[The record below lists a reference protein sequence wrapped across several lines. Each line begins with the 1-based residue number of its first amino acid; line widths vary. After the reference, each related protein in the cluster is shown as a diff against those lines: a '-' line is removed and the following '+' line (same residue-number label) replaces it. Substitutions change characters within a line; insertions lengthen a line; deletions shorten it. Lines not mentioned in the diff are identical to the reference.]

1 MFITN
6 VTYINGIKKSA
17 FLSRTFYEQWANK
30 DSTFNYFVKYH

>member
-6 VTYINGIKKSA
+6 NFYINEIKKSA

-30 DSTFNYFVKYH
+30 DSKFYYFVRNN